1 MAMKIRPGEMIR
13 STWAKP
19 FFSESVS
26 SVCLS
31 RGAGELAADFTQEA
45 GAVGNCG
52 TEILGNRLSHIR
64 QRVPHAEIH
73 TSSSCGR
80 ISQNG
85 HVLTGMVGG
94 GPARI
99 GIAAVVRGNH

>member
-1 MAMKIRPGEMIR
+1 MKIRPGEMIR
-13 STWAKP
+13 STCAEP
-19 FFSESVS
+19 FFPMSVLSE
-26 SVCLS
+26 CLS
-31 RGAGELAADFTQEA
+31 RGVGELTADFTQEA
-45 GAVGNCG
+45 GAVGNRG

-64 QRVPHAEIH
+64 QRVAHAEVH
-73 TSSSCGR
+73 ARTASGR

-99 GIAAVVRGNH
+99 GSAAVVRGNDQQ